1 MPFESFWFWLEGLA
15 LSGVIR
21 ESQWLFP
28 VIEIAHVLKLAITVG
43 TIALLDIRLL
53 GLALQ
58 DRPVSALA
66 AEVLPRTW
74 LAFAAT
80 TVSGLL
86 MFASAASYYLIIP
99 AFRYKLL
106 CLLLAGINMLVLH
119 YGAWR
124 RVQEW
129 REERTIPPA
138 ARAAAALSLVFWSGV
153 VIFGRWTGFF

>member
-1 MPFESFWFWLEGLA
+1 MPLEHLWFWLEGFVI
-15 LSGVIR
+15 SGAIR

-28 VIEIAHVLKLAITVG
+28 MIEIAHVLTLGVTVG

-53 GLALQ
+53 GLALK
-58 DRPVSALA
+58 DLPVKSLA
-66 AEVLPRTW
+66 DEVLPWTW

-86 MFASAASYYLIIP
+86 MFASAASYYVIIP
-99 AFRYKLL
+99 AFGYKLL

-119 YGAWR
+119 FGAWR
-124 RVQEW
+124 EVAVW
-129 REERTIPPA
+129 REEQAIPLA
-138 ARAAAALSLVFWSGV
+138 ARTAAALSLVFWSGV